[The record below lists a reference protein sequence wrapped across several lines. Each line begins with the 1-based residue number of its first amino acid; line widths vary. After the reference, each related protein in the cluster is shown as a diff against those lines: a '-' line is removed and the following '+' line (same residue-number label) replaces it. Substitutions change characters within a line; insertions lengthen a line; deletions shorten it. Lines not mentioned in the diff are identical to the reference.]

1 MKSIIKILLLILLPV
16 FSLAQ
21 ANPLF
26 MQPTP
31 KQADSLQLLLK
42 HTNNDTIR
50 MAALRDCVLYY
61 ILNNADSA
69 FYFIKQALPLAKKLQ
84 LKLHEADVLDLY
96 GVVLDQQGNYP
107 KALQMLNEAIKIA
120 ENKESEKNIWRISKF
135 ANDQNPQTARLNML
149 ATIQLDMGS
158 LYAAADN
165 PDKELISLEE
175 SIKTAGLVNDFTVPS
190 IVYQKLGFLYLKNN
204 KIDSA
209 AIFFKTSIDCS
220 NKSGYKIEMSNAL
233 GGLGRVYLQKQ
244 NFTEAKKYFYDA
256 VKLSEEQH
264 NVISLG
270 MGYISLAKFFAETG
284 IKDSALYYGKLG
296 LAKLK
301 STGRPFSL
309 ITGYSSLADIYKSQH
324 QLDSAFIYLQ
334 LAGSLKDSF
343 NTSEKVK
350 QFQNI
355 GFDEQL
361 RLQEFEKEKI
371 QAANKIRTYSM
382 LAGLA
387 VFLFIGLL
395 LYRNNRQKQKANKVL
410 EKTLSNLKSTQ
421 TQLIQS
427 EKMASLGELTAGI
440 AHEIQNPLNFV
451 NNFSEEIRKCW
462 KSLRQNA

>member
-1 MKSIIKILLLILLPV
+1 MKLIIKILLLILLPV
-16 FSLAQ
+16 FSTAQ
-21 ANPLF
+21 VNPLF
-26 MQPTP
+26 IEPTE
-31 KQADSLQLLLK
+31 KEVDSLQWLVK

-50 MAALRDCVLYY
+50 MAALRECVLYY
-61 ILNNADSA
+61 VEKNVDSA
-69 FYFIKQALPLAKKLQ
+69 FYFIEQALPLAKKLQ
-84 LKLHEADVLDLY
+84 LKLREADVLDLY
-96 GVVLDQQGNYP
+96 GVVLNQQGNYP
-107 KALQMLNEAIKIA
+107 KALQMLNEATKIA
-120 ENKESEKNIWRISKF
+120 ENKESEKNIWRILKF
-135 ANDQNPQTARLNML
+135 ANDQNPHTARLNML

-158 LYAAADN
+158 LYDAAEN
-165 PDKELISLEE
+165 PDKELVVYLE

-190 IVYQKLGFLYLKNN
+190 TVYHRLGSFYLKNN

-209 AIFFKTSIDCS
+209 AIFFNKSIDCS
-220 NKSGYKIEMSNAL
+220 NISGYKTEMSNAL

-244 NFTEAKKYFYDA
+244 NFSEAKKYFYQSI
-256 VKLSEEQH
+256 KSSEEQH
-264 NVISLG
+264 NIVSLG
-270 MGYISLAKFFAETG
+270 AGYILLANFFAETG

-296 LAKLK
+296 LARLK
-301 STGRPFSL
+301 STGRPFAL

-324 QLDSAFIYLQ
+324 QLDSAFTYLQ

-371 QAANKIRTYSM
+371 QSANKIRSYAM

-387 VFLFIGLL
+387 VFLIIGLL

-421 TQLIQS
+421 SQLIQS

-440 AHEIQNPLNFV
+440 AHEIQIP
-451 NNFSEEIRKCW
+451 
-462 KSLRQNA
+462 